1 MNSRNNLMLIF
12 MGMLILCG
20 MMVPLQSKAQDLTRD
35 YNDSRILALGISIGH
50 YGYGYLGTR
59 NIGLI
64 PLTAY
69 YEMGVSSRITAGP
82 VISYARW
89 DYRLPGAIG
98 GADYSWSFL
107 TLGGR
112 GSYHLTRL
120 LNEWFDADIDEV
132 RWDFYGT
139 LVAGLEFRSFND
151 RNGNVDYTNQ
161 WNLFLGPVVGARY
174 HLNERIGLFLELG
187 RGTLGVVT
195 LGASAHF

>member
-35 YNDSRILALGISIGH
+35 YNDSRILAAGISIGH
-50 YGYGYLGTR
+50 YGYGFRGTR
-59 NIGLI
+59 NTGFF
-64 PLTAY
+64 PVTAY
-69 YEMGVSSRITAGP
+69 YEMGVASRITAGP

-89 DYRLPGAIG
+89 DYRLSPGG
-98 GADYSWSFL
+98 SADFSWSFL
-107 TLGGR
+107 TVGAR
-112 GSYHLTRL
+112 GSYHLTQL
-120 LNEWFDADIDEV
+120 LNDWFDANIDEV

-139 LVAGLEFRSFND
+139 LVAGLEFRSFNS
-151 RNGNVDYTNQ
+151 RNSNIDEDNQ
-161 WNLFLGPVVGARY
+161 WFFFLGPVVGARY
-174 HLNERIGLFLELG
+174 HLNERIGLFLEAG